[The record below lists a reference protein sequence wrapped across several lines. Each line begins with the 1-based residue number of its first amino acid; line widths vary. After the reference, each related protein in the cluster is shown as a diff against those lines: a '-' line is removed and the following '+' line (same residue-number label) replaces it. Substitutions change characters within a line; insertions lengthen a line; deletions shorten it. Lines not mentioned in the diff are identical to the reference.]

1 MTHSNNQDNTSPKTG
16 QDHHSQQNSSNG
28 TQAESAVAALLNGDK
43 LSYQQVEGLTDSDQL
58 QQAIEKQDISKNPE
72 NALQQ
77 QGAEREQAIQSDDGS
92 HGNET
97 IRKAMENLDRDEMR
111 HNLKDKGDDTDQPSP
126 NPAPFIRIA
135 VKPRGLARG
144 YKAAIR

>member
-16 QDHHSQQNSSNG
+16 QDHHSQPNNSNG

-97 IRKAMENLDRDEMR
+97 IRKAVENLDCDEMR

-126 NPAPFIRIA
+126 NPAPIIEP
-135 VKPRGLARG
+135 K
-144 YKAAIR
+144 

>member
-16 QDHHSQQNSSNG
+16 QDHHSQQKSSNG

-58 QQAIEKQDISKNPE
+58 QQAIEKQDISKNSE

-97 IRKAMENLDRDEMR
+97 IRKAVENLDCDEMR

-126 NPAPFIRIA
+126 NHAPFIER
-135 VKPRGLARG
+135 K
-144 YKAAIR
+144 

>member
-16 QDHHSQQNSSNG
+16 QDHHSQPNNSNG
-28 TQAESAVAALLNGDK
+28 TQAESAVATLLNGDK

-77 QGAEREQAIQSDDGS
+77 QGAEREQAIESNDGS
-92 HGNET
+92 HGNEN

-126 NPAPFIRIA
+126 NPTPFIEP
-135 VKPRGLARG
+135 K
-144 YKAAIR
+144 

>member
-77 QGAEREQAIQSDDGS
+77 QGAEREQAIQSNDGS

-97 IRKAMENLDRDEMR
+97 IRKAVENLDCDEMR
-111 HNLKDKGDDTDQPSP
+111 HNLKDEGDDTDQPSQ
-126 NPAPFIRIA
+126 NPAPFIEP
-135 VKPRGLARG
+135 K
-144 YKAAIR
+144 

>member
-16 QDHHSQQNSSNG
+16 QDHYSQQNSSNG
-28 TQAESAVAALLNGDK
+28 TQAESAVATLLNGDK

-58 QQAIEKQDISKNPE
+58 QQAIEKQDISKNSE

-77 QGAEREQAIQSDDGS
+77 QSAEREQAIQSDDGS

-97 IRKAMENLDRDEMR
+97 IRKAMENLDSDEMR
-111 HNLKDKGDDTDQPSP
+111 HNLKDEGDDTDQPSQ
-126 NPAPFIRIA
+126 NPAPFIEP
-135 VKPRGLARG
+135 K
-144 YKAAIR
+144 

>member
-16 QDHHSQQNSSNG
+16 QDHHSQPNNSNG
-28 TQAESAVAALLNGDK
+28 TQAESAVATLLNGDK

-58 QQAIEKQDISKNPE
+58 QQAIEREDIPKNPE
-72 NALQQ
+72 NALQE
-77 QGAEREQAIQSDDGS
+77 QGAEREQAIQSNDGS

-97 IRKAMENLDRDEMR
+97 IRKAVENLDCDEMR

-126 NPAPFIRIA
+126 NPTPFIEP
-135 VKPRGLARG
+135 K
-144 YKAAIR
+144 

>member
-58 QQAIEKQDISKNPE
+58 QQAIEKQDISKNSE

-77 QGAEREQAIQSDDGS
+77 QGAEREQAIQSDNGS

-111 HNLKDKGDDTDQPSP
+111 HNLKDKADDTDQPSP
-126 NPAPFIRIA
+126 NPAPFIEH
-135 VKPRGLARG
+135 K
-144 YKAAIR
+144 

>member
-58 QQAIEKQDISKNPE
+58 QQAIEKQDISKNSE

-126 NPAPFIRIA
+126 NPAPFIEP
-135 VKPRGLARG
+135 K
-144 YKAAIR
+144 

>member
-97 IRKAMENLDRDEMR
+97 IRKAVENLDCDEMR
-111 HNLKDKGDDTDQPSP
+111 HNLKDKGDDTDKPSP
-126 NPAPFIRIA
+126 NPAPFIEP
-135 VKPRGLARG
+135 K
-144 YKAAIR
+144 

>member
-16 QDHHSQQNSSNG
+16 QDHHSKQNSSNG

-97 IRKAMENLDRDEMR
+97 IRKAMENLDRDEMI
-111 HNLKDKGDDTDQPSP
+111 HNLKDKCDDTG
-126 NPAPFIRIA
+126 F
-135 VKPRGLARG
+135 GLG
-144 YKAAIR
+144 

>member
-77 QGAEREQAIQSDDGS
+77 QGAEREQAIQSNDGS

-111 HNLKDKGDDTDQPSP
+111 HNLKDEGGDTDQPSP
-126 NPAPFIRIA
+126 NPAPFIEP
-135 VKPRGLARG
+135 K
-144 YKAAIR
+144 

>member
-16 QDHHSQQNSSNG
+16 QDHHSQPNNSNG
-28 TQAESAVAALLNGDK
+28 TQAESAVATLLNGDK

-58 QQAIEKQDISKNPE
+58 QQAIEKQDISKNSE

-77 QGAEREQAIQSDDGS
+77 QGAEREQAIESNDGS

-97 IRKAMENLDRDEMR
+97 IRKAMENLDSDEMR
-111 HNLKDKGDDTDQPSP
+111 HNLKDEGDDTDQPSR
-126 NPAPFIRIA
+126 NPAPFIEP
-135 VKPRGLARG
+135 K
-144 YKAAIR
+144 

>member
-28 TQAESAVAALLNGDK
+28 TQAESAVATLLNGDK

-72 NALQQ
+72 NALQE
-77 QGAEREQAIQSDDGS
+77 QGAEREQAIQSNDGS

-97 IRKAMENLDRDEMR
+97 IRKAMENLDSDEMR
-111 HNLKDKGDDTDQPSP
+111 HNLKDEGDDTDKPSQ
-126 NPAPFIRIA
+126 NPAPFIEP
-135 VKPRGLARG
+135 K
-144 YKAAIR
+144 